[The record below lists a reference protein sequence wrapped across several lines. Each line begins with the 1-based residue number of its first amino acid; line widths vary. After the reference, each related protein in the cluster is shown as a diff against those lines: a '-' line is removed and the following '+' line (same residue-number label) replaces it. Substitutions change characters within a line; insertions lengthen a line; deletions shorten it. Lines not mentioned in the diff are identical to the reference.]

1 MMEVG
6 RPRSPLENYDV
17 VWENGLEIYLDKELA
32 DYNGIVEIGLEK
44 NLWWKSL
51 SFKYRE
57 DDRDWGGWN

>member
-1 MMEVG
+1 
-6 RPRSPLENYDV
+6 LENYDV

-51 SFKYRE
+51 SFKNRE
-57 DDRDWGGWN
+57 DD